1 MFQAIFNCNLTYKGI
16 NTMKKTKFDSKPEF
30 FNFMYHALLEKLLAS
45 TEELTIVNDEPILD
59 ERVLDFWGDFFE
71 QVVGV
76 DRNEVLEK
84 TYQRLYRV
92 MTPQMKL
99 SDPVVRN
106 ILFHAALCS
115 LSGGGQELGFDDIYE
130 LASA

>member
-1 MFQAIFNCNLTYKGI
+1 
-16 NTMKKTKFDSKPEF
+16 MKKDKFDFKPEF
-30 FNFMYHALLEKLLAS
+30 FSFMYHALLEKLLAS
-45 TEELTIVNDEPILD
+45 TEELTIVNDEPVLD

-84 TYQRLYRV
+84 TYQRLSRV
-92 MTPQMKL
+92 ITPEMKL

-106 ILFHAALCS
+106 ILFHAELCS
-115 LSGGGQELGFDDIYE
+115 LCGGGQELEFDEIYQPV
-130 LASA
+130 SA